1 MNDKTDRLRKRVE
14 ARRRLA
20 SKFTSNVEV
29 QLDLEAAE
37 SAYFNHVTK
46 VAGIIMSA
54 WNGE

>member
-1 MNDKTDRLRKRVE
+1 MHDKTDRLKKRVE

-20 SKFTSNVEV
+20 SKFPNNIEV

-37 SAYFNHVTK
+37 SAYFNHTTK

-54 WNGE
+54 WNGR